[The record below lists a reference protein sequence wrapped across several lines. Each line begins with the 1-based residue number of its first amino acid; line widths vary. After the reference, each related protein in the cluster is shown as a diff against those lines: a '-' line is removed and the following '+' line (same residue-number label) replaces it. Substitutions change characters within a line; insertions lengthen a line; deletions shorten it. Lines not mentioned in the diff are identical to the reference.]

1 MSKSR
6 DLLDQV
12 LYDRIALDKART
24 MLLNAKNDA
33 EQWQDRCNVSTQ
45 ALHEAMG
52 KGFGPI
58 VTVVDDAAYIC
69 TYTPGGPEIKK
80 IDMPLHELGQIF
92 RPI

>member
-1 MSKSR
+1 MSTKR
-6 DLLDQV
+6 ELLDQV
-12 LYDRIALDKART
+12 IRDRAMLDEAENVLRSAR
-24 MLLNAKNDA
+24 AGVEA
-33 EQWQDRCNVSTQ
+33 WQDRGSKSIQ

-58 VTVVDDAAYIC
+58 ITVVDDAAYIC
-69 TYTPGGPEIKK
+69 TYTPGGPDIKK